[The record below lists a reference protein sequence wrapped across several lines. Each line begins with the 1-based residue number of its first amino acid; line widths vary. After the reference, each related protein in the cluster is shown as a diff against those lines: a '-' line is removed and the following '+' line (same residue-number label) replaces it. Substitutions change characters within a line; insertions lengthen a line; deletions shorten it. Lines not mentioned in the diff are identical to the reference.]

1 MKDTEYDVFD
11 QLLEDALASDAV
23 PSDDFT
29 ARLMEQVRRTPQER
43 PRHMRPALKVLA
55 ALAACGVIAAAI
67 PLAMPRMGSAA
78 DNSAAAADT
87 ADVMVDG
94 AVNQYAADDAENNMM
109 VGSAPDGDATG
120 RGQYEKSKDAAETVT
135 LVGADAQSARTVL
148 TDMDIQP
155 AAEEGECATYELT
168 AEEAA
173 ALGEQVD
180 ALYGIES
187 PCTLILEDI
196 K

>member
-23 PSDDFT
+23 PSEDFT

-55 ALAACGVIAAAI
+55 ALAACAVIAAAI

-78 DNSAAAADT
+78 DSSAAAADT
-87 ADVMVDG
+87 ADVMDG

-109 VGSAPDGDATG
+109 VGSAPDGDAAD
-120 RGQYEKSKDAAETVT
+120 RKEKSGDTPETVT
-135 LVGADAQSARTVL
+135 LTGADAQKAQSVLADMSLQPFDQEDSATV
-148 TDMDIQP
+148 
-155 AAEEGECATYELT
+155 YELT

>member
-55 ALAACGVIAAAI
+55 ALAACAVIAAAI

-78 DNSAAAADT
+78 DSSAAAADT
-87 ADVMVDG
+87 ADVMDG
-94 AVNQYAADDAENNMM
+94 SVKQYAADDAENNMM
-109 VGSAPDGDATG
+109 VGSAPDGDAAD
-120 RGQYEKSKDAAETVT
+120 RKEKSGDTPETVT
-135 LVGADAQSARTVL
+135 LTGADAQKAQSVLADMSLQPFDQEDSATV
-148 TDMDIQP
+148 
-155 AAEEGECATYELT
+155 YELT
-168 AEEAA
+168 VEEAA

-180 ALYGIES
+180 ALYGIEG

>member
-55 ALAACGVIAAAI
+55 ALAACAVIAAAI

-78 DNSAAAADT
+78 DSSAAAADT
-87 ADVMVDG
+87 ADVMDG

-109 VGSAPDGDATG
+109 VGSAPDGDAAD
-120 RGQYEKSKDAAETVT
+120 RKEKSGDTPETVT
-135 LVGADAQSARTVL
+135 LTGADAQKAQSVLADMSLQPFDQEDSATV
-148 TDMDIQP
+148 
-155 AAEEGECATYELT
+155 YELT
-168 AEEAA
+168 AEQAA

-187 PCTLILEDI
+187 ACTLILEENQ
-196 K
+196 

>member
-43 PRHMRPALKVLA
+43 PRHMRPALKALA
-55 ALAACGVIAAAI
+55 ALAACAVIAAAI

-78 DNSAAAADT
+78 DSSAAAADT
-87 ADVMVDG
+87 ADVMDG
-94 AVNQYAADDAENNMM
+94 AVKQYAADDAENNMM
-109 VGSAPDGDATG
+109 VGSAPDGDAAD
-120 RGQYEKSKDAAETVT
+120 RKEKSGDTPETVT
-135 LVGADAQSARTVL
+135 LTGADAQKAQSVLADMSLQPFDQEDSATV
-148 TDMDIQP
+148 
-155 AAEEGECATYELT
+155 YELT
-168 AEEAA
+168 AEQAA

>member
-43 PRHMRPALKVLA
+43 PRHMRPALKALA
-55 ALAACGVIAAAI
+55 ALAACAVIAAAI

-78 DNSAAAADT
+78 DSSAAAADT
-87 ADVMVDG
+87 ADVMDG
-94 AVNQYAADDAENNMM
+94 AVNQYAADDAENNMV
-109 VGSAPDGDATG
+109 VGSAPDGDAAD
-120 RGQYEKSKDAAETVT
+120 RKEKSGDTPETVT
-135 LVGADAQSARTVL
+135 LTGADAQKAQSVLADMSLQPFDQEDSATV
-148 TDMDIQP
+148 
-155 AAEEGECATYELT
+155 YELT

>member
-43 PRHMRPALKVLA
+43 PRHMRHALKVLA
-55 ALAACGVIAAAI
+55 ALAACAVIAAAI

-78 DNSAAAADT
+78 DSSAAAADT
-87 ADVMVDG
+87 ADVMDG

-109 VGSAPDGDATG
+109 VGSAPDGDAAD
-120 RGQYEKSKDAAETVT
+120 RKEKSGDTPETVT
-135 LVGADAQSARTVL
+135 LTGADAQKAQSVL
-148 TDMDIQP
+148 TDMSLQP
-155 AAEEGECATYELT
+155 FDQEDSATVYELT

-180 ALYGIES
+180 ALYGIEGA
-187 PCTLILEDI
+187 CTLILEDI

>member
-55 ALAACGVIAAAI
+55 ALAACAVIAAAI

-78 DNSAAAADT
+78 DSSAAAADT
-87 ADVMVDG
+87 ANGMDG
-94 AVNQYAADDAENNMM
+94 AVKQYAADDAENNMM
-109 VGSAPDGDATG
+109 VGSAPDGDAAD
-120 RGQYEKSKDAAETVT
+120 RKEKSGDTPETVT
-135 LVGADAQSARTVL
+135 LTGADAQKAQSVLADMSLQPFDQEDSATV
-148 TDMDIQP
+148 
-155 AAEEGECATYELT
+155 YELT
-168 AEEAA
+168 VEEAA

-180 ALYGIES
+180 ALYGIEG

>member
-55 ALAACGVIAAAI
+55 ALAACAVIAAAI

-78 DNSAAAADT
+78 DSSAAAADT
-87 ADVMVDG
+87 ADVMDG
-94 AVNQYAADDAENNMM
+94 AVKQYAADDAENNMM
-109 VGSAPDGDATG
+109 VGSAPDGDAAD
-120 RGQYEKSKDAAETVT
+120 RKEKSGDTPETVT
-135 LVGADAQSARTVL
+135 LTGADAQKAQSVLADMSLQPFDQEDSATV
-148 TDMDIQP
+148 
-155 AAEEGECATYELT
+155 YELT
-168 AEEAA
+168 EEEAA

-180 ALYGIES
+180 ALYGIEG

>member
-55 ALAACGVIAAAI
+55 ALAACAVIAAAI

-78 DNSAAAADT
+78 DSSAAAADT
-87 ADVMVDG
+87 ADVMDG
-94 AVNQYAADDAENNMM
+94 AVKQYAAVDAENNMM
-109 VGSAPDGDATG
+109 VGSAPDGDAAG
-120 RGQYEKSKDAAETVT
+120 RKEKSGDTPETVT
-135 LVGADAQSARTVL
+135 LTGADAQKAQSVLADMSLQPFDQEDSATV
-148 TDMDIQP
+148 
-155 AAEEGECATYELT
+155 YELT

>member
-1 MKDTEYDVFD
+1 
-11 QLLEDALASDAV
+11 
-23 PSDDFT
+23 
-29 ARLMEQVRRTPQER
+29 
-43 PRHMRPALKVLA
+43 MRPALKVLA
-55 ALAACGVIAAAI
+55 ALAACAVIAAAT

-78 DNSAAAADT
+78 DSSAAAADT
-87 ADVMVDG
+87 ANGLGG
-94 AVNQYAADDAENNMM
+94 AVKQYAADDAENNMM
-109 VGSAPDGDATG
+109 VGSAPDGDAAD
-120 RGQYEKSKDAAETVT
+120 RKEKSGDTPETVT
-135 LVGADAQSARTVL
+135 LTGADAQKAQSVLADMSLQPFDQEDSATV
-148 TDMDIQP
+148 
-155 AAEEGECATYELT
+155 YELT

>member
-78 DNSAAAADT
+78 NSSAAAADT
-87 ADVMVDG
+87 ADVMDG

-109 VGSAPDGDATG
+109 VGSAPDGDAAD
-120 RGQYEKSKDAAETVT
+120 RKEKSGDTPETVT
-135 LVGADAQSARTVL
+135 LTGADAQKAQSVLADMSLQPFDQEDSATV
-148 TDMDIQP
+148 
-155 AAEEGECATYELT
+155 YELT

>member
-23 PSDDFT
+23 PSDEFT

-55 ALAACGVIAAAI
+55 ALAACAVIAAAI

-78 DNSAAAADT
+78 DSSAAAADT
-87 ADVMVDG
+87 ADVMDG

-109 VGSAPDGDATG
+109 VGSAPDGDAAD
-120 RGQYEKSKDAAETVT
+120 RKEKSGDTPETVT
-135 LVGADAQSARTVL
+135 LTGADAQKAQSVLADMSLQPFDQEDSATV
-148 TDMDIQP
+148 
-155 AAEEGECATYELT
+155 YELT
-168 AEEAA
+168 VEEAA

-180 ALYGIES
+180 ALYGIEG

>member
-55 ALAACGVIAAAI
+55 ALAACAVIAAAI

-78 DNSAAAADT
+78 DSSAAAADT
-87 ADVMVDG
+87 ADVMDG

-109 VGSAPDGDATG
+109 VGSAPDGDAAD
-120 RGQYEKSKDAAETVT
+120 RKEKSGDTPETVT
-135 LVGADAQSARTVL
+135 LTGADAQKAQSVLADMSLQPFDQEDSATV
-148 TDMDIQP
+148 
-155 AAEEGECATYELT
+155 YELT

>member
-43 PRHMRPALKVLA
+43 PRHMRPALKALA
-55 ALAACGVIAAAI
+55 ALAACAVIAAAI

-78 DNSAAAADT
+78 DGSAAAADT
-87 ADVMVDG
+87 ADVMDG

-109 VGSAPDGDATG
+109 VGSAPDGDAAD
-120 RGQYEKSKDAAETVT
+120 RKEKSGDTPETVT
-135 LVGADAQSARTVL
+135 LTGADAQKAQSVLADMSLQPFDQEDSATV
-148 TDMDIQP
+148 
-155 AAEEGECATYELT
+155 YELT

-180 ALYGIES
+180 ALYGIEG

>member
-43 PRHMRPALKVLA
+43 PRHMRPALKALA
-55 ALAACGVIAAAI
+55 ALAACAVIAAAI

-78 DNSAAAADT
+78 DSSAAAADT
-87 ADVMVDG
+87 ADVMDG
-94 AVNQYAADDAENNMM
+94 AVKQYAADDAENNMM
-109 VGSAPDGDATG
+109 VGSAPDGDAAD
-120 RGQYEKSKDAAETVT
+120 RKEKSGDTPETVT
-135 LVGADAQSARTVL
+135 LMGADAQKAQSVLADMSLQPFDQEDSATV
-148 TDMDIQP
+148 
-155 AAEEGECATYELT
+155 YELT

-180 ALYGIES
+180 ALYGIEG

>member
-55 ALAACGVIAAAI
+55 ALAACAVIAAAI

-78 DNSAAAADT
+78 DSSAAAADT
-87 ADVMVDG
+87 ADVMVG

-109 VGSAPDGDATG
+109 VGSAPDGDAAD
-120 RGQYEKSKDAAETVT
+120 RKEKSGDTPETVT
-135 LVGADAQSARTVL
+135 LTGADAQKAQSVLADMSLQPFDQEDSATV
-148 TDMDIQP
+148 
-155 AAEEGECATYELT
+155 YELT

-180 ALYGIES
+180 ALYGIEGA
-187 PCTLILEDI
+187 CTLILEDI

>member
-55 ALAACGVIAAAI
+55 ALAACAVIAAAI

-78 DNSAAAADT
+78 DSSAAAADT
-87 ADVMVDG
+87 ADVMDG

-109 VGSAPDGDATG
+109 VGSAPDGDAAD
-120 RGQYEKSKDAAETVT
+120 RKEKSGDTPETVT
-135 LVGADAQSARTVL
+135 LTGADAQKAQSVLADMSLQPFDQEDSATV
-148 TDMDIQP
+148 
-155 AAEEGECATYELT
+155 YELT
-168 AEEAA
+168 AEKAA

-180 ALYGIES
+180 ALYGIEGA
-187 PCTLILEDI
+187 CTLILEDI